1 MLGCERFTR
10 TWLALT
16 DRRRLAC
23 RCASGDPRIGH
34 RPAIALPITAM
45 TSRIA
50 TSDTITRQQQAG
62 SIGSLRIDPRALP
75 AVNGWFGAPLI
86 SQKIKPFLQSEVELQ
101 DTRVPEEQGAVE
113 CLARLVTVRLVRR

>member
-1 MLGCERFTR
+1 MRGREPSARI
-10 TWLALT
+10 WLALT
-16 DRRRLAC
+16 DRRRRAC

-50 TSDTITRQQQAG
+50 TSNTIARQQQAS

-86 SQKIKPFLQSEVELQ
+86 SQKIKPFLQSEVESQ
-101 DTRVPEEQGAVE
+101 HTRVPEEQGAVE
-113 CLARLVTVRLVRR
+113 RLARLVTVRLVRR